1 MIQTARSATAYHA
14 PAAPS
19 NKAQTSITFWGVR
32 GSVPTPTRANQRY
45 GGNTIC
51 VEVLMGEQ
59 RIILDGGTGLVGLGH
74 ALSQNSSPV
83 QAHMLFTH
91 TEWDRI
97 QGFPFFQ
104 PAFIPNNHFC
114 IYGGTAPNGASIK
127 HCLTDQMLKP
137 HFSMPLQHMQAKL
150 DFHTLQDQ
158 DSFCIGDVAVKT
170 LKINPFTEA
179 LGYRLTWQNHTLVYA
194 TDTPIKC
201 ENSAFLDFIDQAD
214 ILIYDGTYADLTYLR
229 SDGANTLP
237 SSEPWETGIKVAQ
250 KASVKELVLLHHSP
264 VQDDNMLDRLQDQLQ
279 SDISDR
285 LSVDKSNRLSADKSN
300 RLAQATIA
308 YEGLNIAL

>member
-1 MIQTARSATAYHA
+1 MIQTARLATAYHA

-19 NKAQTSITFWGVR
+19 KKAQASIKFWGVR
-32 GSVPTPTRANQRY
+32 GSVPTPTLANQRY

-59 RIILDGGTGLVGLGH
+59 HIIFDAGTGLVGLGH
-74 ALSQNSSPV
+74 ALSQSSAPV

-104 PAFIPNNHFC
+104 PAFIPNNRLC

-137 HFSMPLQHMQAKL
+137 HFSMPLQHMQAEL
-150 DFHTLQDQ
+150 DFCTVQGQ
-158 DSFCIGDVAVKT
+158 DSFCIGDVTVKAFRV
-170 LKINPFTEA
+170 NPFTEA
-179 LGYRLTWQNHTLVYA
+179 LGYRLSWQNHTLVYA
-194 TDTPIKC
+194 TDTPLEC
-201 ENSAFLDFIDQAD
+201 TDSDFLNFVDQAD

-229 SDGANTLP
+229 SGAVSTPP
-237 SSEPWETGIKVAQ
+237 SSQPWETGIEIAQ

-264 VQDDNMLDRLQDQLQ
+264 LQDDNTLDQLQ

-285 LSVDKSNRLSADKSN
+285 LSVDESN
-300 RLAQATIA
+300 RLARVTIA
-308 YEGLNIAL
+308 YEGLNIIL